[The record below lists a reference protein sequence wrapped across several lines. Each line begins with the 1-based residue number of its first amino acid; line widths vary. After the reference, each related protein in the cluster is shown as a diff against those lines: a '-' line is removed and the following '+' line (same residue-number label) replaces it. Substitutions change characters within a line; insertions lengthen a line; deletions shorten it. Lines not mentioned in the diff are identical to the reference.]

1 MQLFWMVLV
10 SAPILLILS
19 PLFGPLIRDLE
30 ALHLVGLVFQASII
44 VTGGFISWLWLLSVY
59 PAATVA
65 SFSFLTPLLSVFLG
79 WALFGE
85 SLSAAFLLAAGMV
98 AAGIVLLNRRTA

>member
-1 MQLFWMVLV
+1 MTTPKAQV
-10 SAPILLILS
+10 SASTL
-19 PLFGPLIRDLE
+19 PLRLQVRRLVGERD
-30 ALHLVGLVFQASII
+30 ALHLVGMISQASII

-65 SFSFLTPLLSVFLG
+65 SFSFLTPLLSVCLG

-85 SLSAAFLLAAGMV
+85 SLSLSFLLAAGMV
-98 AAGIVLLNRRTA
+98 ATGIVLLNRRTA